1 MAQSKSIPYLT
12 LAQVISALAV
22 VFLHVNGC
30 FWSFS
35 TERYWATANVIECLC
50 YFAVPVFFMVTG
62 VTLIN
67 YPERYDL
74 RSYFRKRVVKTVWPF
89 LAWSVLALGYQLW
102 RGVITPSQLTPYFL
116 AEGILN
122 SRIIPIYWFFP
133 TLFSVYLSMPLFAA
147 VPKERRKSV
156 FSYLFFAALV
166 CNALVPF
173 LIRVLSPGFGWP
185 LSVGAVSGYLI
196 LILGGVLLH
205 ENPPDGKTRL
215 VIYLLGLGGLLAQIF
230 GTYRLSMAAG
240 EIVQTYKG
248 YTNLPALLYSLAVFT
263 LLQRI
268 GPGVMASKLGGLVRL
283 VGKYTF
289 PVYLI
294 HWFVMDT
301 LVRSFSIP
309 TTSIW
314 YRLGAP
320 LVIVPVV
327 MGVTWLLRKVPGV
340 RTIVP

>member
-1 MAQSKSIPYLT
+1 
-12 LAQVISALAV
+12 
-22 VFLHVNGC
+22 
-30 FWSFS
+30 
-35 TERYWATANVIECLC
+35 
-50 YFAVPVFFMVTG
+50 
-62 VTLIN
+62 
-67 YPERYDL
+67 
-74 RSYFRKRVVKTVWPF
+74 
-89 LAWSVLALGYQLW
+89 
-102 RGVITPSQLTPYFL
+102 
-116 AEGILN
+116 
-122 SRIIPIYWFFP
+122 
-133 TLFSVYLSMPLFAA
+133 
-147 VPKERRKSV
+147 
-156 FSYLFFAALV
+156 
-166 CNALVPF
+166 
-173 LIRVLSPGFGWP
+173 
-185 LSVGAVSGYLI
+185 
-196 LILGGVLLH
+196 
-205 ENPPDGKTRL
+205 
-215 VIYLLGLGGLLAQIF
+215 
-230 GTYRLSMAAG
+230 MAAG